1 MATTSTSSKR
11 KYILG
16 GLFLAG
22 VIAVFVVIVYYWQEI
37 SHFQNY
43 GYLGLLIIG
52 LLTGFAL
59 PLPVPYMVITF
70 IAGGILHPALF
81 GVILHPALYP
91 ALVGAACGL
100 GLGIGGTILYLT
112 GRGGRKFFP
121 MSSVFAFANNP
132 SSDALPSSRISR
144 LLARL
149 LRWAR
154 IPRIMDIAKRR
165 GSLVVFLMSAAINPF
180 FVPMA
185 IGMGTLRFR
194 LWKFFLMC
202 WAGQTVKSIA
212 IAYCGYLGLGIALRW
227 LQII

>member
-22 VIAVFVVIVYYWQEI
+22 VIAAFVVIVYYWQEI
-37 SHFQNY
+37 SRFQSY

-59 PLPVPYMVITF
+59 PLPVPYMVVTF
-70 IAGGILHPALF
+70 IFGGLLH
-81 GVILHPALYP
+81 P
-91 ALVGAACGL
+91 ALVGASCGL
-100 GLGIGGTILYLT
+100 GLGVGGTLLYLT

-121 MSSVFAFANNP
+121 RSNVFAFANNP

-144 LLARL
+144 LLSRL

-154 IPRIMDIAKRR
+154 IPRIMDIARRR

-194 LWKFFLMC
+194 AWKFFLMC
-202 WAGQTVKSIA
+202 WAGQTVKSIG

>member
-1 MATTSTSSKR
+1 MAITNTSSKR

-22 VIAVFVVIVYYWQEI
+22 VITVFVVIVYYWQEI
-37 SHFQNY
+37 SRFQNY

-70 IAGGILHPALF
+70 IFGGLLH
-81 GVILHPALYP
+81 P
-91 ALVGAACGL
+91 ALVGASCGL
-100 GLGIGGTILYLT
+100 GLGVGGTLLYLT
-112 GRGGRKFFP
+112 GRGSRKFFP
-121 MSSVFAFANNP
+121 WSNVFAFANNP
-132 SSDALPSSRISR
+132 SNDALPSSRISR

-154 IPRIMDIAKRR
+154 IPRIMDIARRR

-202 WAGQTVKSIA
+202 WAGQTVKSIG

>member
-16 GLFLAG
+16 SLFLAG

-70 IAGGILHPALF
+70 IFGGLLH
-81 GVILHPALYP
+81 P
-91 ALVGAACGL
+91 ALVGASCGL
-100 GLGIGGTILYLT
+100 GLGIGGTLLYLT

-121 MSSVFAFANNP
+121 WSNVFAFANNP
-132 SSDALPSSRISR
+132 SNDALPSSRISR
-144 LLARL
+144 LLTRL

>member
-1 MATTSTSSKR
+1 MAMATTSTSSKR

-37 SHFQNY
+37 SRFQNY

-70 IAGGILHPALF
+70 IFGGLLH
-81 GVILHPALYP
+81 P
-91 ALVGAACGL
+91 ALVGASCGL
-100 GLGIGGTILYLT
+100 GLGIGGTLLYLT

-121 MSSVFAFANNP
+121 WSNVFAFANNP
-132 SSDALPSSRISR
+132 SNDALPSSRISR
-144 LLARL
+144 LLTRL

-154 IPRIMDIAKRR
+154 IPRIMDIARRR

>member
-1 MATTSTSSKR
+1 MAMATTSTSSKR

-70 IAGGILHPALF
+70 IFGGLLH
-81 GVILHPALYP
+81 P
-91 ALVGAACGL
+91 ALVGASCGL
-100 GLGIGGTILYLT
+100 GLGIGGTLLYLT

-121 MSSVFAFANNP
+121 WSNVFAFANNP

-144 LLARL
+144 LLTRL

>member
-70 IAGGILHPALF
+70 IFGGLLH
-81 GVILHPALYP
+81 P
-91 ALVGAACGL
+91 ALVGASCGL
-100 GLGIGGTILYLT
+100 GLGIGGTLLYLT

-121 MSSVFAFANNP
+121 WSNVFAFANNP
-132 SSDALPSSRISR
+132 SNDALPSSRISR

-202 WAGQTVKSIA
+202 WAGQTVKSIG

>member
-1 MATTSTSSKR
+1 MAMATTNTSSKR

-37 SHFQNY
+37 SRFQNY

-70 IAGGILHPALF
+70 IFGGLLH
-81 GVILHPALYP
+81 P
-91 ALVGAACGL
+91 ALVGASCGL
-100 GLGIGGTILYLT
+100 GLGIGGTLLYLT

-121 MSSVFAFANNP
+121 WSNVFASANNP
-132 SSDALPSSRISR
+132 SNDALPSSRISR
-144 LLARL
+144 LLTRL

-154 IPRIMDIAKRR
+154 IPRIMAIARRR

-202 WAGQTVKSIA
+202 WAGQTVKSIG

>member
-1 MATTSTSSKR
+1 MAINNTSSKR

-37 SHFQNY
+37 SRFQNY

-70 IAGGILHPALF
+70 IFGGLLH
-81 GVILHPALYP
+81 P
-91 ALVGAACGL
+91 ALVGASCGL
-100 GLGIGGTILYLT
+100 GLGIGGTLLYLT

-121 MSSVFAFANNP
+121 MSNVFAFATNP

-144 LLARL
+144 LLIRL

-154 IPRIMDIAKRR
+154 IPRIMAIARRR

>member
-1 MATTSTSSKR
+1 MAITSTSSKR

-37 SHFQNY
+37 SHFQSY
-43 GYLGLLIIG
+43 GYLGLVVIG

-59 PLPVPYMVITF
+59 PLPVPYMIVTF
-70 IAGGILHPALF
+70 VFGGLLHPPF
-81 GVILHPALYP
+81 ILPEVLHA

-100 GLGIGGTILYLT
+100 GLGIGGTLLYLT

-121 MSSVFAFANNP
+121 MSNVFAFANNP
-132 SSDALPSSRISR
+132 SNDALPSSRISR
-144 LLARL
+144 LLTRL

-154 IPRIMDIAKRR
+154 IPRIMAIAKRR

-180 FVPMA
+180 FAPMA
-185 IGMGTLRFR
+185 IGMGALRFR

-202 WAGQTVKSIA
+202 WAGNTVKSLI
-212 IAYCGYLGLGIALRW
+212 IAYCGYLGLGTLLRW
-227 LQII
+227 LGISV

>member
-1 MATTSTSSKR
+1 MAITNTSSKR

-37 SHFQNY
+37 SRFQNY

-70 IAGGILHPALF
+70 IFGGLLH
-81 GVILHPALYP
+81 P
-91 ALVGAACGL
+91 ALVGASCGL
-100 GLGIGGTILYLT
+100 GLGIGGTLLYLT

-121 MSSVFAFANNP
+121 WSNVFAFANNP
-132 SSDALPSSRISR
+132 SNDALPSSRISR
-144 LLARL
+144 LLTRL

>member
-1 MATTSTSSKR
+1 MAITNTSSKR

-70 IAGGILHPALF
+70 IFGGLLH
-81 GVILHPALYP
+81 P
-91 ALVGAACGL
+91 ALVGASCGL
-100 GLGIGGTILYLT
+100 GLGIGGTLLYLT

-121 MSSVFAFANNP
+121 WSNVFAFANNP
-132 SSDALPSSRISR
+132 SNDALPSSRISR
-144 LLARL
+144 LLTRL

>member
-1 MATTSTSSKR
+1 MAMATTNTSSKR

-70 IAGGILHPALF
+70 IFGGLLH
-81 GVILHPALYP
+81 P
-91 ALVGAACGL
+91 ALVGASCGL
-100 GLGIGGTILYLT
+100 GLGIGGTLLYLT

-121 MSSVFAFANNP
+121 WSNVFAFANNP

-144 LLARL
+144 LLTRL

>member
-1 MATTSTSSKR
+1 LAMATTNTSSKR

-70 IAGGILHPALF
+70 IFGGLLH
-81 GVILHPALYP
+81 P
-91 ALVGAACGL
+91 ALVGASCGL
-100 GLGIGGTILYLT
+100 GLGIGGTLLYLT

-121 MSSVFAFANNP
+121 WSNVFAFANNP
-132 SSDALPSSRISR
+132 SNDALPSSRISR
-144 LLARL
+144 LLTRL

>member
-1 MATTSTSSKR
+1 MAITNISSKR

-37 SHFQNY
+37 SRFQNY

-70 IAGGILHPALF
+70 IFGGLLH
-81 GVILHPALYP
+81 P
-91 ALVGAACGL
+91 ALVGASCGL
-100 GLGIGGTILYLT
+100 GLGGGGTLLYLT

-121 MSSVFAFANNP
+121 WSNVFAFANNP
-132 SSDALPSSRISR
+132 SNDAPPSSRISR
-144 LLARL
+144 LLTRL

-154 IPRIMDIAKRR
+154 IPRIMDIARRR

-194 LWKFFLMC
+194 WWKFFLMC
-202 WAGQTVKSIA
+202 WAGQTVKSIG

>member
-1 MATTSTSSKR
+1 MAMAITNTSSKR

-37 SHFQNY
+37 SRFQNY

-70 IAGGILHPALF
+70 IFGGLLH
-81 GVILHPALYP
+81 P
-91 ALVGAACGL
+91 ALVGASCGL
-100 GLGIGGTILYLT
+100 GLGIGGTLLYLT

-144 LLARL
+144 LLTRL

-154 IPRIMDIAKRR
+154 IPRIMAIARRR

-202 WAGQTVKSIA
+202 WAGQTVKSIG